1 MLYTASYFEPQHH
14 HGLKIAISRTV
25 PRGFKVDGSL
35 LFLAP
40 NSDLLNDWKAQK
52 IDEAGYIQQYREQTK
67 GNWGEVK
74 AWLDKL
80 NTKQRLTLLCCCETA
95 GSFCHRALIA
105 KLVKKYRPDCFG
117 GCDVLRF
124 VLPIC
129 QNCSTEL
136 IPGLDASFCPV
147 CRVYSRN

>member
-35 LFLAP
+35 PLLAP
-40 NSDLLNDWKAQK
+40 SSDLLNDWKMQK
-52 IDEAGYIQQYREQTK
+52 IDETGYIQRYREQIK
-67 GNWGEVK
+67 DNWGEVK
-74 AWLDKL
+74 VWLDGL
-80 NTKQRLTLLCCCETA
+80 NPKQHLSLLCYEKK

-105 KLVKKYRPDCFG
+105 KLVNKYRPDCFG

-124 VLPIC
+124 DLPTC
-129 QNCSTEL
+129 QDCSTEL
-136 IPGLDASFCPV
+136 IPGLDLNFCSI
-147 CRVYSRN
+147 CRVYSRS

>member
-1 MLYTASYFEPQHH
+1 MLYTVSYFEPQHH
-14 HGLKIAISRTV
+14 HGLKIAVSRTI

-40 NSDLLNDWKAQK
+40 SSDLLNDWKAQK
-52 IDEAGYIQQYREQTK
+52 IDESGYIQRYREQIK
-67 GNWGEVK
+67 DNWIEVK
-74 AWLDKL
+74 LWLDSL
-80 NTKQRLTLLCCCETA
+80 NSKQRLTILCYEKA
-95 GSFCHRALIA
+95 GSFCHRTLII

-124 VLPIC
+124 ELPLC

-136 IPGLDASFCPV
+136 IPGLDSNFCPV
-147 CRVYSRN
+147 CRVYSRS

>member
-80 NTKQRLTLLCCCETA
+80 NAKQRLTLLCCCEKA

-124 VLPIC
+124 VLPMC

>member
-80 NTKQRLTLLCCCETA
+80 NAKQRLTLLCCCETA

-124 VLPIC
+124 VLPRC

-147 CRVYSRN
+147 CRIYSRN

>member
-40 NSDLLNDWKAQK
+40 NSDLLNDWKVQK
-52 IDEAGYIQQYREQTK
+52 IDEAGYIQQYREQIK
-67 GNWGEVK
+67 ENWGEVK

-80 NTKQRLTLLCCCETA
+80 NAKQQLTLLCCCETA

-105 KLVKKYRPDCFG
+105 KLVKKYRPNCFG

-129 QNCSTEL
+129 QDCSTEL

-147 CRVYSRN
+147 CRIYSRN

>member
-14 HGLKIAISRTV
+14 HGLKIAVSRTI

-35 LFLAP
+35 PFLAP
-40 NSDLLNDWKAQK
+40 RSDLLNDWKAEK
-52 IDEAGYIQQYREQTK
+52 IDEAGYIQRYREQIK
-67 GNWGEVK
+67 KDWCEVK
-74 AWLDKL
+74 AWLDRL
-80 NTKQRLTLLCCCETA
+80 NSKQHLTLLCYEKS
-95 GSFCHRALIA
+95 GFCHRALIV

-124 VLPIC
+124 DLPRC
-129 QNCSTEL
+129 QDCSTEL
-136 IPGLDASFCPV
+136 IPGLDSNFCFV

>member
-52 IDEAGYIQQYREQTK
+52 IDEAGYIQQYREQIK
-67 GNWGEVK
+67 DNWGEVK

-80 NTKQRLTLLCCCETA
+80 NAKQQLTLLCCCEKA
-95 GSFCHRALIA
+95 DSFCHRVLIA

-117 GCDVLRF
+117 GCNVLRF
-124 VLPIC
+124 VLPMC

-147 CRVYSRN
+147 CRIYSRN

>member
-52 IDEAGYIQQYREQTK
+52 IDEAGYIQQYREQIK
-67 GNWGEVK
+67 DNWGEVK

-80 NTKQRLTLLCCCETA
+80 NAKQQLTLLCYEKKD
-95 GSFCHRALIA
+95 SFCHRALIA

-124 VLPIC
+124 VLPRC

-136 IPGLDASFCPV
+136 IPGLDASFCSI
-147 CRVYSRN
+147 CRTYSRN